1 MVKTS
6 LTLSMNDLRLHP
18 DPRRFGRRQPFAG
31 EAVAVR
37 AAGMSDD
44 LKLFALTYAAGFLF
58 VSLFIA

>member
-1 MVKTS
+1 
-6 LTLSMNDLRLHP
+6 MNDLRLHP